1 MPTIAFRDEDAIII
15 IMKKTSMAYI
25 ISLYYNIMMGKEVVK
40 FKLSIC
46 KFIAYYINPETLFLL
61 GCMVN
66 ITLMEA
72 V

>member
-25 ISLYYNIMMGKEVVK
+25 ISLYYNIMVGKEVVK

-46 KFIAYYINPETLFLL
+46 KFIAYNINPETLFLL
-61 GCMVN
+61 GCIVN